1 MSLYSGKNLP
11 QRSTQREEPM
21 KDEQV
26 FRFVAL
32 RQSAKREDHD
42 AASSRAIDYS
52 VTGATPPLAEQIFAL
67 PVEQRTREVVRRL
80 AIAFQQSERYVKSL
94 AALPLDLA
102 PLTRWADE
110 NGRKSLKE
118 LDVPAFIELVYKESI
133 RDLVKG
139 KPFRESADNLAETL
153 FSDAFGDGNASRRRD
168 HVVYAI
174 KLLHLLDEAAEDSEL
189 LASAE
194 PLGEFLGRTVV
205 VLPELTRPQVEPG
218 DGPVEPPLPPPKEPE
233 DVREMRAKLA
243 RFMAAHDELTTV
255 LSRTDAVEAILR
267 EPPKVQARR
276 GKAKAAAATGGT
288 TSPEAPTVGTGL
300 GETSPQIMLSRQIAG
315 ILSNETGAVFGE
327 LKIDP
332 KTVNPFAAVTTL
344 ETQMMAIAAALPNP
358 AGPRRLVAFGGGLLD
373 AQIFSNSYG
382 SASGSIDATELPDVQ
397 SCDFRAGIGD
407 LLIVRQKL
415 KAYELGDFAH
425 IENVLVGESR
435 EREHRRLNLRE
446 EINVSESERET
457 EKERNLQST
466 ERNEM
471 QNEANKTVQ
480 SQFQLE
486 SGLQISGSYGPS
498 VDFAAS
504 LNVSQSSSAEETQ
517 RKAVSYSREVT
528 EKTSERIREKVR
540 QERRV
545 RTLEQI
551 EEINAHR
558 LQNTTDPKGHIRGI
572 YRWLNKIY
580 DAQVFN
586 YGQRMM
592 YEFVVPEPAAYY
604 LYAMI
609 ENPPNDLDIEKPEP
623 PKYGSQPLKPEN
635 LTRTNYQ
642 QYLSQYNI
650 TGAKAPP
657 SSFVN
662 LAYFDKQEGRETS
675 HYERAAKLTI
685 PDGYEAISAVANYF
699 YAYPD
704 DEDPLF
710 GLLIGSHSAGRGWV
724 QFNNTYRSEI
734 SVAIYS
740 LYVKA
745 FAVTVDVV
753 CRLTP
758 EGNAKWQHET
768 YATILEG
775 YLNQKA
781 AYEEK
786 LAAVQIQRGPQ
797 ILGRNPFENR
807 RIEREELK
815 KLVLMMLMKS
825 PYLDINSYFGGAEP
839 FMNVT
844 AACRNGSLIRFFEN
858 AFEWPN
864 MTYLFY
870 SYFWNRHARWITA
883 LHLTDPDTDFAGFLR
898 AGAARIQLPVRPGF
912 EKAVAYYSQTGEIW
926 EGNDVPILG
935 DDLYVPIV
943 QEIAENLGKLDEGV
957 PYPPDSE
964 PWEVT
969 VPTSLVLVQDLDEIP
984 VIRDILTGNPIKLLP
999 PANA

>member
-1 MSLYSGKNLP
+1 M
-11 QRSTQREEPM
+11 R
-21 KDEQV
+21 DEQV

-32 RQSAKREDHD
+32 RQTAKRDDHD
-42 AASSRAIDYS
+42 AATDRAIDYS
-52 VTGATPPLAEQIFAL
+52 VTGETTPLVEQIFAL
-67 PVEQRTREVVRRL
+67 PLEQRTRETVRRL
-80 AIAFQQSERYVKSL
+80 ALAFQFTERYVKTL
-94 AALPLDLA
+94 AALPFDFA

-110 NGRKSLKE
+110 NARKPLNQ
-118 LDVPAFIELVYKESI
+118 LDVPAFVNFVYKQSI
-133 RDLVKG
+133 GDLTAG
-139 KPFRESADNLAETL
+139 EPFRKSADNLAETL
-153 FSDAFGDGNASRRRD
+153 FSDAYGDGNATRRRD

-174 KLLHLLDEAAEDSEL
+174 KLLHLLSEAAESSKLLESE
-189 LASAE
+189 E
-194 PLGEFLGRTVV
+194 RLGEFLGRTGV
-205 VLPELTRPQVEPG
+205 VLPELTRPRIEPG
-218 DGPVEPPLPPPKEPE
+218 DPVDPPPPPQESE
-233 DVREMRAKLA
+233 DVRQKRARLA
-243 RFMAAHDELTTV
+243 RYTAAHEELTTV
-255 LSRTDAVEAILR
+255 LSRTDAVDAEPR
-267 EPPKVQARR
+267 EPPKVKARSA
-276 GKAKAAAATGGT
+276 AKAAGAASGEA
-288 TSPEAPTVGTGL
+288 PEAVQAGSGL
-300 GETSPQIMLSRQIAG
+300 AETSPRIALSRQIAG
-315 ILSNETGAVFGE
+315 TLSNETEAVFSE
-327 LKIDP
+327 LKVDS
-332 KTVNPFAAVTTL
+332 KTANPFAAVTLL
-344 ETQMMAIAAALPNP
+344 ETQMTAIAAALPVP
-358 AGPRRLVAFGGGLLD
+358 AGPRRLIAFGGGLLD
-373 AQIFSNSYG
+373 AQTFANSYG
-382 SASGSIDATELPDVQ
+382 SASGSIDPSDLPRAQ
-397 SCDFRAGIGD
+397 ACEFRAGIGD

-425 IENVLVGESR
+425 VENVLVGETR

-446 EINVSESERET
+446 EIDVSESERET

-480 SQFQLE
+480 SQHQLE

-504 LNVSQSSSAEETQ
+504 LNTSQSSSTEETQ

-528 EKTSERIREKVR
+528 EKTSERIRERVR
-540 QERRV
+540 EERRV

-551 EEINAHR
+551 EEINTHR
-558 LQNTTDPKGHIRGI
+558 LQNTDDPKGHVRGI

-592 YEFVVPEPAAYY
+592 YEFMVPEPAAYY

-609 ENPPNDLDIEKPEP
+609 ENPPSDLEIEKPEP

-642 QYLSQYNI
+642 QYLAQYNI

-662 LAYFDKQEGRETS
+662 VAYSEKQDGSEEG
-675 HYERAAKLTI
+675 HFERATKLTI

-699 YAYPD
+699 YVYPLD
-704 DEDPLF
+704 RDPKF
-710 GLLIGSHSAGRGWV
+710 GLFIGSHNASYGWV
-724 QFNNTYRSEI
+724 SFNNTYRSEI
-734 SVAIYS
+734 SVGVWS

-745 FAVTVDVV
+745 FAATVDIV

-758 EGNAKWQHET
+758 EGNAKWQHEI

-775 YLNQKA
+775 YLYQKA

-786 LAAVQIQRGPQ
+786 LAQMQIQRGTQ

-815 KLVLMMLMKS
+815 KLVLMMLLQS
-825 PYLDINSYFGGAEP
+825 PYLDVTSYFSGAEP
-839 FMNVT
+839 FMNIS
-844 AACRNGSLIRFFEN
+844 AACRNGAFIRFFEN
-858 AFEWPN
+858 AFEWSN
-864 MTYLFY
+864 MTYVFY
-870 SYFWNRHARWITA
+870 PYFWNRHARWITA

-912 EKAVAYYSQTGEIW
+912 ERAIAYYSQTGEIW

-957 PYPPDSE
+957 PYPPGSG
-964 PWEVT
+964 PWEVR

-999 PANA
+999 PNA